1 MNILVSSC
9 LLGAACKYSGG
20 DNRCPTL
27 LAALAAAA
35 TRRYQVCPEV
45 YGGLPTPRPPAERR
59 GARVVT
65 EAGADVTAQYEK
77 GRPSPCSWRKRRAAG
92 RRS

>member
-20 DNRCPTL
+20 DNRCPAL
-27 LAALAAAA
+27 LAALAAGGH
-35 TRRYQVCPEV
+35 TPVPVCPEV

-59 GARVVT
+59 GAGVVT
-65 EAGADVTAQYEK
+65 GAGADVTAQ
-77 GRPSPCSWRKRRAAG
+77 
-92 RRS
+92 